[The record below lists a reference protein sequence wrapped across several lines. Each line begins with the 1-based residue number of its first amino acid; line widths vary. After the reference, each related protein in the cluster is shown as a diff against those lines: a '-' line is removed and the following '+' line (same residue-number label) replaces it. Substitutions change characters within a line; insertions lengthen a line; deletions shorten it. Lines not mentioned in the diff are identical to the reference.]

1 MECELVLGIESSCD
15 ETAAAVVDRG
25 RSVLSNVVASQI
37 DIHRPYGGV
46 VPELASRSHVEA
58 IVTVIDRALE
68 GAGRGLEGV
77 DAVAVTRG
85 PGLVGCLMV
94 GVAAAKS
101 IALACDLPIVG
112 VDHLE
117 AHVAAIYLEHD
128 PGFPFVALVASGG
141 HTCLYYARGRTEFEL
156 IGKTRD
162 DAAGEA
168 FDKGAK
174 LLGLG
179 YPGGVE
185 IDRLAREGDPEA
197 VAFPRA
203 FVGKGSHDF
212 SFSGLKTALAY
223 YVKRHGVP
231 RGKGLADLC
240 ASYQE
245 AIVDTLVEKTLIA
258 AHEKGVER
266 VVMTGGVACN
276 SRLRRKAASALE
288 AEGMELLIP
297 SPTYCTDN
305 AAMVASLGYFMLR
318 EGKRSDLGFAPYS
331 TSRPRYVRGRGLLA
345 P

>member
-1 MECELVLGIESSCD
+1 MEVELVLGIESSCD
-15 ETAAAVVDRG
+15 ETAASVVDRG

-58 IVTVIDRALE
+58 IVAVIDRALE
-68 GAGRGLEGV
+68 EAGRGLEGV

-101 IALACDLPIVG
+101 IALARDIPIVG

-117 AHVAAIYLEHD
+117 AHVAATYLEHD
-128 PGFPFVALVASGG
+128 PAFPFVALVASGG

-185 IDRLAREGDPEA
+185 IDRLAGEGDPEA
-197 VAFPRA
+197 VPFPRA

-258 AHEKGVER
+258 AREKGVR
-266 VVMTGGVACN
+266 TVVMTGGVACN

-297 SPTYCTDN
+297 SPAYCTDN